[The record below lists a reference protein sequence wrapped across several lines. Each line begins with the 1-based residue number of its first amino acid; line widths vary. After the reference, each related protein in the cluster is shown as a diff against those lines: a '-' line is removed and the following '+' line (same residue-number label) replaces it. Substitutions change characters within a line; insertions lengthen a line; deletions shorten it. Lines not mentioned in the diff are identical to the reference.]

1 MDEPC
6 HACPLGLARQPFSR
20 PHMQGV
26 KGFSSTFSVE
36 ANGIHDAIGS
46 GDSRRNLAFVVDIGA
61 HPLKTFG
68 GRQPAGRPGG
78 DPRFEPLAQKMA
90 RNAAP
95 EKSRSAKH
103 RYNLP
108 SHGKTRCRMKHLP
121 LPVCSGRWPSA
132 IGPVSLNG
140 CGR

>member
-1 MDEPC
+1 
-6 HACPLGLARQPFSR
+6 
-20 PHMQGV
+20 
-26 KGFSSTFSVE
+26 
-36 ANGIHDAIGS
+36 
-46 GDSRRNLAFVVDIGA
+46 
-61 HPLKTFG
+61 
-68 GRQPAGRPGG
+68 
-78 DPRFEPLAQKMA
+78 MA

-108 SHGKTRCRMKHLP
+108 GHGKTRRRMKHLP
-121 LPVCSGRWPSA
+121 LPSGRWPSA

>member
-6 HACPLGLARQPFSR
+6 QACPLSLARHPFSR
-20 PHMQGV
+20 PYMQGV
-26 KGFSSTFSVE
+26 KGFSPTFPVE

-61 HPLKTFG
+61 HPLKAFG
-68 GRQPAGRPGG
+68 GRLPAGRPGG

-90 RNAAP
+90 RSAAP

-108 SHGKTRCRMKHLP
+108 RHGKTL
-121 LPVCSGRWPSA
+121 A
-132 IGPVSLNG
+132 A
-140 CGR
+140 